1 MTVRN
6 SRGYMLVGALL
17 TAGGAML
24 FAAKGILAKSLYADG
39 VGFEL
44 LVTVRALIALPL
56 FWAFA
61 IWREGLDAIRH
72 TSPRAMGI
80 AALAGVV
87 CYYVGALTDFYAL
100 TMIDASIERV
110 LLFSYPALIVLFA
123 SVLTRS
129 WPKPIALVG
138 ALVTYVGIFLAVGG
152 LDTAELR
159 ANLLG
164 ASLVMCSAITYAA
177 YFLIGERYTR
187 EIGSARFTLFA
198 MTAAA
203 VALALHYAARHELT
217 TVTAL
222 SARSWLTLAILG
234 VACMFV
240 PALMQSE
247 GMRRIG
253 AQRGSVVSTMGP
265 PTTILLAWAFL
276 GERLS
281 VTQVCGVLLIVGSV
295 LALELA
301 RLPASQK
308 SALTAPAGRP

>member
-1 MTVRN
+1 
-6 SRGYMLVGALL
+6 MLVGALL
-17 TAGGAML
+17 AGGGAML

-61 IWREGLDAIRH
+61 IWREGLDAIRN
-72 TSPRAMGI
+72 TSPRAIGV
-80 AALAGVV
+80 AALAGAG
-87 CYYVGALTDFYAL
+87 CYYVGALSDFYAL

-110 LLFSYPALIVLFA
+110 LMFSYPALVVLFA
-123 SVLTRS
+123 SVLTRT
-129 WPKPIALVG
+129 WPKPIALIG
-138 ALVTYVGIFLAVGG
+138 AVVTYFGIFLAVGG
-152 LDTAELR
+152 LDAAELR

-164 ASLVMCSAITYAA
+164 ASLVMFSAVTFAT

-198 MTAAA
+198 MTAAT
-203 VALALHYAARHELT
+203 VALAIHSGVRHELT
-217 TVTAL
+217 DVVAL
-222 SARSWLTLAILG
+222 SAQNWLELAVLG

-281 VTQVCGVLLIVGSV
+281 FTQLCGVILIVSSV

-301 RLPASQK
+301 RLP
-308 SALTAPAGRP
+308 PARKPARA